1 MKRYRNLVEAS
12 AIALKNIFENGHPSD
27 RVVQQMLRNNK
38 KWGAKDR
45 RFVAS
50 TIYNQ
55 VRWYR
60 CFHHLL
66 GKEPENKQEWMKMIA
81 IQWIIQEEFV
91 PDWEEFD
98 TLSDKDILERYRS
111 INDRSIKQSIP
122 DWLDEAG
129 QKDHGQAWDAII
141 SKLNTEANLF
151 IRCNTL
157 KTDSDTLISIL
168 KKEGIDAVGT
178 NLENCLKV
186 YPKKK
191 LTHLKSYR
199 SGFYEVQDLS
209 SQMISIALEPENE
222 SLIIDTCAGAGG
234 KTLHLAA
241 LMKNSGKIIA
251 TDIYQNKLET
261 LQVRAKRASAENII
275 TASMNEFF
283 LQKYEHQADQVLMD
297 VPCSGIGTLRRSPHI
312 KWRFDPEQMKKTLE
326 IQAELLKNYS
336 KLCKKG
342 GFLNYSTCSIMSV
355 ENENQIANFLNSV
368 DGESFEK
375 VTERLIVPN
384 EMDADGFY
392 FAKLRKT

>member
-27 RVVQQMLRNNK
+27 SVVQQMLRNHK

-66 GKEPENKQEWMKMIA
+66 GKEPENMQEWMKMIA
-81 IQWIIQEEFV
+81 IQWIIQKEFV
-91 PDWEEFD
+91 PNWEEFD
-98 TLSDKDILERYRS
+98 TLSDKDILDRYRS

-129 QKDHGQAWDAII
+129 QKDHGQAWDSII
-141 SKLNTEANLF
+141 SKLNTEANLY

-157 KTDSDTLISIL
+157 KIDPDTLISIL
-168 KKEGIDAVGT
+168 KKEGIDAIGT

-209 SQMISIALEPENE
+209 SQMISIALQPEKD

-261 LQVRAKRASAENII
+261 LQARAKRASAGNVI
-275 TASMNEFF
+275 TASMNEAF
-283 LQKYEHQADQVLMD
+283 LQKYKHQADQILMD

-342 GFLNYSTCSIMSV
+342 GFLNYATCSIMSV
-355 ENENQIANFLNSV
+355 ENENQISNFLNSV
-368 DGESFEK
+368 DGEAFEK
-375 VTERLIVPN
+375 VTDRLILPN

>member
-1 MKRYRNLVEAS
+1 
-12 AIALKNIFENGHPSD
+12 
-27 RVVQQMLRNNK
+27 MLRNNK

-66 GKEPENKQEWMKMIA
+66 GKEPENTQEWIKMIA

-91 PDWEEFD
+91 PEWEEFD
-98 TLSDKDILERYRS
+98 TLNIKDILERYRS

-141 SKLNTEANLF
+141 SKLNTEANLY

-157 KTDSDTLISIL
+157 RTDPDTLISIL

-209 SQMISIALEPENE
+209 SQMISIALEPDKD

-234 KTLHLAA
+234 KTLHLSA

-261 LQVRAKRASAENII
+261 LQARAKRNYEAS
-275 TASMNEFF
+275 
-283 LQKYEHQADQVLMD
+283 
-297 VPCSGIGTLRRSPHI
+297 R
-312 KWRFDPEQMKKTLE
+312 
-326 IQAELLKNYS
+326 
-336 KLCKKG
+336 
-342 GFLNYSTCSIMSV
+342 
-355 ENENQIANFLNSV
+355 QIY
-368 DGESFEK
+368 
-375 VTERLIVPN
+375 P
-384 EMDADGFY
+384 
-392 FAKLRKT
+392 